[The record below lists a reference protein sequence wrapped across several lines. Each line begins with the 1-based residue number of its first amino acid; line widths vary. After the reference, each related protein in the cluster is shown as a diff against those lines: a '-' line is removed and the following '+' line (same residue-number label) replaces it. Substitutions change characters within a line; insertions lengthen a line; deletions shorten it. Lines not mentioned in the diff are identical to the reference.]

1 MEYKCKN
8 YRTCKKDY
16 SWNPSTCICENG
28 NCLKS
33 IVDDSVSRAMKLD
46 MFIVSTNVTST
57 VSINCH
63 NKKVRYKIDCYILHK
78 VLLVIILL
86 LTITIICYYYAKHR
100 SKLKN
105 ISPC

>member
-33 IVDDSVSRAMKLD
+33 IVDDSVIACDEIIYVYCINKCNKYCVNKL
-46 MFIVSTNVTST
+46 S
-57 VSINCH
+57 
-63 NKKVRYKIDCYILHK
+63 
-78 VLLVIILL
+78 
-86 LTITIICYYYAKHR
+86 
-100 SKLKN
+100 
-105 ISPC
+105 